1 MTTGPV
7 ITGRAL
13 REPAPEAG
21 PQKRGSATNCRIV
34 STSRDTGKEETST
47 EQKADAAVRSQHLPR
62 QGLGEEPV
70 VGLRLEGR
78 RQQCTERSEGLG
90 AGEKAA
96 PEKAAATSALPHTY
110 SQELGKPHVT
120 TSSLEKSARPSS
132 WENQKPKNECEPRA
146 QLPHHGIII
155 RTQ

>member
-34 STSRDTGKEETST
+34 STSRDTGKEGSST

-90 AGEKAA
+90 RERKRRQRRQ
-96 PEKAAATSALPHTY
+96 PPPLHCHTRTARARETTRDNIQLRKV
-110 SQELGKPHVT
+110 STTEFLGKP
-120 TSSLEKSARPSS
+120 KA
-132 WENQKPKNECEPRA
+132 
-146 QLPHHGIII
+146 
-155 RTQ
+155 